1 MDPRKK
7 SRGLQRYSSIAL
19 TLHLKSLWLFKWT
32 PASLAF
38 FVVENQSRCLIT
50 PDGVHGTGVATTIDI
65 NYFNSDWGYISLLE
79 SFYNHY
85 QI

>member
-65 NYFNSDWGYISLLE
+65 NYFNSGWKCISLKKTTL
-79 SFYNHY
+79 
-85 QI
+85 QPLLK